1 MYTQCRVSA
10 GRITD
15 DLRTDRFRSSAVALE
30 ESVESSYITN
40 SSNVECMSLSSDE
53 EMAGEG
59 SAGLGIYSRS
69 TTLPIV
75 TPPTPPRMTSPTPQR
90 MRSPPTPP
98 SYSPIDSPIGTVE
111 KLASE

>member
-1 MYTQCRVSA
+1 MYTQCRESG
-10 GRITD
+10 GRSTD
-15 DLRTDRFRSSAVALE
+15 DLRTDRSRISAVALE
-30 ESVESSYITN
+30 ESVQSSYITN

-69 TTLPIV
+69 LTPPMVI
-75 TPPTPPRMTSPTPQR
+75 PPTPPRM
-90 MRSPPTPP
+90 RSPLTPP

>member
-1 MYTQCRVSA
+1 MQ
-10 GRITD
+10 
-15 DLRTDRFRSSAVALE
+15 
-30 ESVESSYITN
+30 SSYITN

-59 SAGLGIYSRS
+59 SAGLGIYSMS
-69 TTLPIV
+69 L
-75 TPPTPPRMTSPTPQR
+75 TPPLVIPTTPPRMSSPTPQR